1 MGESRSAGI
10 AGRVLDAEAAR
21 AALAE
26 AGATHDL
33 DATLARS
40 AEILLERFT
49 AAMALVFVARPGRK
63 AWGAPCTGRF
73 APENVIRN
81 LEVFRDQAFGE
92 RLKSMGAAAQNDLA
106 AVAERTPGQQAL
118 FNGGVRS
125 TAWAAL
131 QGTGSTPLGF
141 ILLGSAV
148 PGSFDQADVQ
158 ELQSLASVLVA
169 QVRPAVLF
177 EERQLE
183 RRLLQEEAHLL
194 AQMAQAETE
203 VALATCIAN
212 GVRQALEGDLS
223 LVFVQAPVNR
233 TPILVGSPVQEFD
246 ASAWQTAR
254 AAFGA
259 GDNASIIERAKDSG
273 TFTVGALGRGTTPLE
288 RWAHQSLG
296 GESAAI
302 AARSQE
308 WGGLGL
314 GIAVIQRTPKS
325 WSESQTSFLERI
337 GRVLQMSVERLR
349 RGAMAVEHARQ
360 LEEKS
365 AQVQALMQLMTTLSL
380 QSPPEEVAQ
389 LIARQVRL
397 YLGADAVF
405 VYAFDHDSGTR
416 VRVAVDAIAG
426 GTSTPERIPLFESD
440 AYRGARMQ
448 AHTRYTSNE
457 PAASPE
463 WLRESAIRTG
473 YESAVCVRLD
483 AAGGP
488 VGLIAAGSLD
498 PNRMTQQELEDLA
511 ALATPAG
518 MILERARAVT
528 TLGLQTQRTQ
538 AVLDILAALGP
549 AESFDLVAD
558 PVASALRTMYSADHC
573 AIATIE
579 GDTVTMAAVD
589 SSIVGWQ
596 KGQAWSTRA
605 LWGDV
610 APTSPVIYVMP
621 DINEMRDPPEL
632 TRESRD
638 RGMRSSMRVLIGT
651 PADPLGFVS
660 VGSKQSG
667 RFGDFDARQLA
678 QIVQPLAVAAQYF
691 RSKKEA
697 ELRTQRLETTNR
709 VLTRLGAGGTP
720 EHLARGFLAE
730 CRALFGSRHALALQF
745 DEENHAGT
753 LLALD
758 TDFPAAE
765 RLPTRFVLEEM
776 HTARMLR
783 QPTPQLVFDVRLEK
797 THNALHRQLIEA
809 GVFSAIRAP
818 LVVHDTVRGAVSLWA
833 DGAGRFSWE
842 DAELLGALTRPLAL
856 ALEKASAL
864 ESLGES
870 ELKYRS
876 LVAQAD
882 EMIFLFDPDTFR
894 ILDANSFTSKAL
906 DYPQDELATLTL
918 DRLLEASPEEIRRS
932 VAVAIADGELHLTDA
947 SFMKRDGTYI
957 DVDAVASMV
966 TFGGRQAVLVLARD
980 VSERK
985 ALVRQLM
992 QSQKMDSL
1000 GAMAGAVAHDFN
1012 NLLTTILGFAG
1023 LLKRSQNLDS
1033 EERENLALIEDAARR
1048 AADLTGRLLSF
1059 SRGGLVRF
1067 GKVDLC
1073 TVAEDTL
1080 SLAEPTMHSKLTVTH
1095 SLPDSPVYVEGD
1107 GGQLQQALTNIV
1119 LNARDAMPEGGAID
1133 ISLRVE
1139 GSVAVVQ
1146 IVDTGPGMD
1155 EETRVRIFEP
1165 FYTTKA
1171 PGSGTGLGMAITY
1184 GIVQGHH
1191 GDIAVHSRPGEGTQF
1206 TISLPLLDYGNEP
1219 APIDLFSAGEGNLVL
1234 VVDDDAMVRRTTT
1247 ATLAELGYNVVEA
1260 PGGSTAVEILKARPD
1275 RFCAVLLDLVMPGM
1289 NGSETFRA
1297 LTAIRADLPVVVC
1310 TGYAADS
1317 HIDTDVKRR
1326 IAGLIQK
1333 PFTAERLGRAL
1344 AAAGATPAR
1353 PSRI

>member
-1 MGESRSAGI
+1 MGESRPTGT

-21 AALAE
+21 AALAD
-26 AGATHDL
+26 ACATHDL
-33 DATLARS
+33 DASLARS
-40 AEILLERFT
+40 AEILLDRFD
-49 AAMALVFVARPGRK
+49 ASMALVYVARPGRK
-63 AWGAPCTGRF
+63 AWGAPSTGRF
-73 APENVIRN
+73 ALENAIPN
-81 LEVFRDQAFGE
+81 LEVFRDHTFGD
-92 RLKSMGAAAQNDLA
+92 RLRSLGASTEHDLA
-106 AVAERTPGQQAL
+106 NIASRTAGQEAVFA
-118 FNGGVRS
+118 GGIRS

-131 QGTGSTPLGF
+131 QGPGITPLGF
-141 ILLGSAV
+141 ILLGSVV
-148 PGSFDQADVQ
+148 PGRFDNATAE
-158 ELQSLASVLVA
+158 ELRSLAA
-169 QVRPAVLF
+169 IMIAHVRPAVLL

-183 RRLLQEEAHLL
+183 RRLLQEEARLL
-194 AQMAQAETE
+194 GEIARAETE
-203 VALATCIAN
+203 VVLATCIAE
-212 GVRQALEGDLS
+212 GVRQALEGDLA
-223 LVFVQAPVNR
+223 LVFVQSPVNR
-233 TPILVGSPVQEFD
+233 TPILVGSPLQEFD
-246 ASAWQTAR
+246 SGTWENAR
-254 AAFGA
+254 LAFGT
-259 GDNASIIERAKDSG
+259 GDNSSIIERSKATG
-273 TFTVGALGRGTTPLE
+273 AFTIGKLAGGTTPLE
-288 RWAHQSLG
+288 RWAHQSLRG
-296 GESAAI
+296 QSAAI

-308 WGGLGL
+308 SGGLGF

-325 WSESQTSFLERI
+325 WSEAQTSFLVRL
-337 GRVLQMSVERLR
+337 GRVLQISVERLR
-349 RGAMAVEHARQ
+349 RGASAIEHALQ
-360 LEEKS
+360 LEDQS
-365 AQVQALMQLMTTLSL
+365 AKVQALMQLMTTLSL
-380 QSPPEEVAQ
+380 QSPPEEVAE

-397 YLGADAVF
+397 YLGADAVL

-426 GTSTPERIPLFESD
+426 GTFTPERMPLLESA
-440 AYRGARMQ
+440 AYRGARLQ
-448 AHTRYTSNE
+448 AHARYTANE
-457 PAASPE
+457 PEASPE
-463 WLRESAIRTG
+463 WLRDSAVRTG
-473 YESAVCVRLD
+473 YQSAVCVRLD
-483 AAGGP
+483 AAGEP
-488 VGLIAAGSLD
+488 VGMIAAGSLD
-498 PNRMTQQELEDLA
+498 PDRMTQQALEDLA

-518 MILERARAVT
+518 MVLERARAVT
-528 TLGLQTQRTQ
+528 ALQLQTQRTQ

-558 PVASALRTMYSADHC
+558 PVASALRLMYSADHC
-573 AIATIE
+573 AVATIE
-579 GDTVTMAAVD
+579 SGTVTIAAVD
-589 SSIVGWQ
+589 SSIVAWQ
-596 KGQAWSTRA
+596 EGQTWSTRS
-605 LWGDV
+605 LWGEV
-610 APTSPVIYVMP
+610 HPTSPVIYVMP

-632 TRESRD
+632 TAESRD
-638 RGMRSSMRVLIGT
+638 LGMRSSMRVLIGT

-667 RFGDFDARQLA
+667 RFSEFDARQLA

-720 EHLARGFLAE
+720 AHLARGFLAE

-745 DEENHAGT
+745 DEDNHAGT

-765 RLPTRFVLEEM
+765 TLPTRFVLEEM

-783 QPTPQLVFDVRLEK
+783 QPTPQLVVDVRQESTL
-797 THNALHRQLIEA
+797 NALHRHLIEA

-833 DGAGRFSWE
+833 EGAGRFSWE

-906 DYPQDELATLTL
+906 DYPPEELATLTL
-918 DRLLEASPEEIRRS
+918 DRLLEASLDEIRRS
-932 VAVAIADGELHLTDA
+932 VAVAISDGELHLTDA
-947 SFMKRDGTYI
+947 RFRKRDGTSV

-1023 LLKRSQNLDS
+1023 LLKRSQNLDT

-1080 SLAEPTMHSKLTVTH
+1080 SLAEPTMHSKLTVTR
-1095 SLPDSPVYVEGD
+1095 SLPDAPVYVEGD

-1119 LNARDAMPEGGAID
+1119 LNARDAMPEGGCID
-1133 ISLRVE
+1133 ISLRVD
-1139 GSVAVVQ
+1139 GSVAVVH
-1146 IVDTGPGMD
+1146 ISDTGPGMD
-1155 EETRVRIFEP
+1155 EETRMRIFEP

-1191 GDIAVHSRPGEGTQF
+1191 GDITVHSRPGEGTEF
-1206 TISLPLLDYGNEP
+1206 TISLPLLDYGTAP

-1289 NGSETFRA
+1289 TGSETFRA

-1326 IAGLIQK
+1326 
-1333 PFTAERLGRAL
+1333 
-1344 AAAGATPAR
+1344 
-1353 PSRI
+1353 